1 MKSIVT
7 GGKGFIGSNLVKK
20 LVELGDTVIVIDNN
34 SSNNK
39 NNHIVDG
46 AIYYDYDL
54 NDFYKIWGIFGAAD
68 RCFHLAA
75 DISIDYCNKFPRES
89 GLNNTNITLNVLE
102 ACKLMK
108 VKKFIFSST
117 SAVYKQIDNKSIY
130 SETDETNPLNLYS
143 ASKLYGENL
152 CKIYYNFYGLETI
165 ALRYFNV
172 YGENNSISP
181 YSSVLVNFLNNKNQ
195 HKPLLIYGDGNQ
207 TRDFIHVN
215 DVVDINIK
223 ASITDLNLYGDY
235 YNVGTGNSISINDL
249 ASWISDKIEYT
260 EGKNGELKHSCANI
274 LKTYNTF
281 GWLPKFKIKK
291 WLETIEKL

>member
-1 MKSIVT
+1 MKSLVT

-39 NNHIVDG
+39 NNFIVDG
-46 AIYYDYDL
+46 ALYYDYDL
-54 NDFYKIWGIFGAAD
+54 NYFDKILGLFGAVD

-102 ACKLMK
+102 ACRRMK

-117 SAVYKQIDNKSIY
+117 SAVYKQSENKFIY
-130 SETDETNPLNLYS
+130 KETDEVNPLNLYS
-143 ASKLYGENL
+143 SSKLYGENL
-152 CKIYYNFYGLETI
+152 CKIYYNLYGIETI

-181 YSSVLVNFLNNKNQ
+181 YSSVLVNFLNNKAQ
-195 HKPLLIYGDGNQ
+195 DKPLIIYGDGNQ
-207 TRDFIHVN
+207 TRDFINVK

-223 ASITDLNLYGDY
+223 SSETDLKIYGDV
-235 YNVGTGNSISINDL
+235 YNVGTGESISIITL
-249 ASWISDKIEYT
+249 SYLISDNIQLAQPKI
-260 EGKNGELKHSCANI
+260 GELKHSSADIKKTISTFNWKSTI
-274 LKTYNTF
+274 KLEKWLKT
-281 GWLPKFKIKK
+281 GM
-291 WLETIEKL
+291 